1 VQRAEQLK
9 PGMRRP
15 LQILASLKLTL
26 VIFIFLGVSIVLAYF
41 NEVRT
46 SPWLVMSLSLLSLNL
61 LAAIATNRHFRRQ
74 APLMIFHLA
83 LLAIVILIAVG
94 RLTYFKG
101 RAEVVEGEAFDG
113 QFVEVDAGPWHPLG
127 TDAAHFTNL
136 GTRIRYAP
144 GPVRIGTE
152 NHVAWVDENGVAQ
165 QAVIGD
171 HTPLIRNHY
180 RFYANWNKGFALM
193 FGWQPASGEP
203 LLGSVNLP
211 SYPANALTQARQ
223 WSLPG
228 SAEPIWAALQF
239 EDEPV
244 PEEGG
249 EFRLPRQYTVVVRQG
264 SQRWELRGDQAVSHI
279 DLPGGRLSYLGLRTW
294 MGYQVAWDRTMHW
307 LLGAAVIAVLA
318 LGWHFWRKFTARS
331 WNA

>member
-1 VQRAEQLK
+1 MQRTHQLS
-9 PGMRRP
+9 PAGRGVLP
-15 LQILASLKLTL
+15 ALASLKLTL
-26 VIFIFLGVSIVLAYF
+26 AIFVFLGVSIVLAYF

-46 SPWLVMSLSLLSLNL
+46 SPWLILSLSLLSINL
-61 LAAIATNRHFRRQ
+61 VAAIATNRHFRRQ

-101 RAEVVEGEAFDG
+101 RAEVVEGESFTG
-113 QFVEVDAGPWHPLG
+113 EFVEVDAGPWHPLG
-127 TDAAHFTNL
+127 VDRAAFTNL

-144 GPVRIGTE
+144 GPVRLGTE
-152 NHVAWVDENGVAQ
+152 NHVGWMDENGKLQ

-180 RFYANWNKGFALM
+180 RFYANWTKGFALM
-193 FGWQPASGEP
+193 FGWQPAQGEP
-203 LLGSVNLP
+203 MRGSVNLP

-228 SAEPIWAALQF
+228 SAEPVWAALQF
-239 EDEPV
+239 DDEPV
-244 PEEGG
+244 PEAGG
-249 EFRLPRQYTVVVRQG
+249 EFRLPQRYVVVVRHGQ
-264 SQRWELRGDQAVSHI
+264 QRWEIPGDKGIVHI
-279 DLPGGRLSYLGLRTW
+279 DLLGGRLTYLGLRTW

-307 LLGAAVIAVLA
+307 LLAAATIAVLA
-318 LGWHFWRKFTARS
+318 LGWHFWRKFAARP
-331 WNA
+331 WND

>member
-1 VQRAEQLK
+1 MQRADQLTLGGGNLL
-9 PGMRRP
+9 P
-15 LQILASLKLTL
+15 ILASLRLTL
-26 VIFIFLGVSIVLAYF
+26 AIFVFLGCSIVLAYF

-46 SPWLVMSLSLLSLNL
+46 SPWLILSLSMLSINL

-83 LLAIVILIAVG
+83 LLAIVLLIAVG

-101 RAEVVEGEAFDG
+101 RAEVVEGESFTGD
-113 QFVEVDAGPWHPLG
+113 FVEVDAGPWHPLG
-127 TDAAHFTNL
+127 VDQASFTNL

-144 GPVRIGTE
+144 GPVRLGTE
-152 NHVAWVDENGVAQ
+152 NHVGWMDEAGQLQRA
-165 QAVIGD
+165 AIGD

-193 FGWQPASGEP
+193 FAWQPSQGE
-203 LLGSVNLP
+203 LMRGSVNLP

-239 EDEPV
+239 DDEPV

-249 EFRLPRQYTVVVRQG
+249 EFRLPKRYTVVVRQG
-264 SQRWELRGDQAVSHI
+264 DQRWELQGNQGVSHI

-294 MGYQVAWDRTMHW
+294 MGYQVAWDRTMSW
-307 LLGAAVIAVLA
+307 LLAAAVIAVLS
-318 LGWHFWRKFTARS
+318 LGWHFWRKFSARP
-331 WNA
+331 WNS

>member
-1 VQRAEQLK
+1 
-9 PGMRRP
+9 MRR
-15 LQILASLKLTL
+15 LTIALASLKLTL
-26 VIFIFLGVSIVLAYF
+26 GIFLFLGISVVLAYF
-41 NEVRT
+41 SEVRT
-46 SPWLVMSLSLLSLNL
+46 SPWLVLALTLLSINL

-83 LLAIVILIAVG
+83 LLSIVILIAVG

-101 RAEVVEGEAFDG
+101 RAEVVEGEEFTG
-113 QFVEVDAGPWHPLG
+113 QFVEIDAGRWHPLG
-127 TDAAHFTNL
+127 TDAARFTNL

-144 GPVRIGTE
+144 GPVRLGTE
-152 NHVAWVDENGVAQ
+152 HHVAWMDEQGTPQ

-171 HTPLIRNHY
+171 HTPLVRNHY

-193 FGWQPASGEP
+193 FGWQPERGEP

-211 SYPANALTQARQ
+211 SYPANALQQARQ

-228 SAEPIWAALQF
+228 STEPIWAALQF

-244 PEEGG
+244 PESGG
-249 EFRLPRQYTVVVRQG
+249 EFRLPSRFTVVVRQG
-264 SQRWELRGDQAVSHI
+264 EQRWEFSGNQGVTNL
-279 DLPGGRLSYLGLRTW
+279 DLPGGRLTYLGLRTW
-294 MGYQVAWDRTMHW
+294 MGYQVAWDRTLPW
-307 LLGAAVIAVLA
+307 LLSASVVAVLA
-318 LGWHFWRKFTARS
+318 LGWHFWRKFSERS

>member
-1 VQRAEQLK
+1 MPRL
-9 PGMRRP
+9 
-15 LQILASLKLTL
+15 LLLLASLKLTL
-26 VIFIFLGVSIVLAYF
+26 VTFVFLGLSVVLAYF

-46 SPWLVMSLSLLSLNL
+46 SPWLVLSLSLLSLNL
-61 LAAIATNRHFRRQ
+61 LAAIATNPYFRRQ
-74 APLMIFHLA
+74 APLMVFHLA
-83 LLAIVILIAVG
+83 LLAIVILIAIG

-101 RAEVVEGEAFDG
+101 RAEVVEGEAFTGD
-113 QFVEVDAGPWHPLG
+113 FVEVDAGPWHPQG
-127 TDAAHFTNL
+127 AAQAQFINL

-152 NHVAWVDENGVAQ
+152 NLVGWINDQGKPE

-171 HTPLIRNHY
+171 HTPLIRHHY

-193 FGWQPASGEP
+193 FGWQPNAGEA
-203 LLGSVNLP
+203 LRGSVNLP

-228 SAEPIWAALQF
+228 NAQPVWAALQF
-239 EDEPV
+239 DDEPV
-244 PEEGG
+244 PENGG
-249 EFRLPRQYTVVVRQG
+249 EFRLPQRYKVVIRHG
-264 SQRWELRGDQAVSHI
+264 EQRWEIDAGQGGADI

-294 MGYQVAWDRTMHW
+294 MGYQVAWDRTMPW
-307 LLGAAVIAVLA
+307 LLGASVIAVLA
-318 LGWHFWRKFTARS
+318 LAWHFWKKFAQQP